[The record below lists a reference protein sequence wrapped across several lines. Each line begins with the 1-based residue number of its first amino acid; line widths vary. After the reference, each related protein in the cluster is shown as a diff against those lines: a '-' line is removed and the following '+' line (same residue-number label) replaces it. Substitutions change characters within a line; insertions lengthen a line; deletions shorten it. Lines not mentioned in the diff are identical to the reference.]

1 MKFSVLDVEKDPIEQ
16 GYEEG
21 EYDLLVAF
29 GIIHATVNLETT
41 LHNIRKLLKP
51 GGFLVV
57 VEPNEET
64 QPGGI
69 PGFIFGSLPGWW
81 LGVDEGRVISPLVS
95 ATRWDELLKAT
106 GFSGIDETAPKDFET
121 TLGFSN
127 FVSQAIDNRV
137 QQLRAPLATL
147 PLEAPISDF
156 FIIGGTS
163 DHTASLAEELRQISE
178 SFAVRTNMYKTL
190 GEVDHSLVHPSSVVV
205 SLTDLDKPVFQD
217 ITEDEF
223 QILKPMFTT
232 PKTMLWLTTGRRGK
246 EPYSNMTVGF
256 GRSAV
261 NEIVGL
267 YLQFLDVDTPASL
280 SGRHVSEFVLRL
292 LTTSSSEGRNN
303 KTLWSFEPETVID
316 PQGRELLPRIRYA
329 ATLNDRY
336 NSTRREITREI
347 DHRSDPIVLQRDETK
362 WGVKQLSLLTDSTA
376 REKTRIIDISTTHT
390 ITSAIRTRWGYGFL
404 ALGIE
409 PVSQTKY
416 LALVP
421 SPASVLR
428 ISSSSAVLCSVT
440 QLSDAALL
448 VLVATQLV
456 ASAILDSPWEGSQ
469 GELVVHNASTAVAKA
484 IAIKSSSKNIK
495 VVFMT
500 DSYEERQDAPNSSRV
515 TLRPYI
521 SRSALKKIMP
531 STVSCF
537 VGLTQ
542 LAAAEASY
550 SRENHSTALSCL
562 PPHCR
567 RETLST
573 LFSLHGS
580 ESIASNSAN
589 LDDFL
594 QHALDDSTRLQR
606 REGAVAPSVVS
617 VADLT
622 SQENLI
628 NDPLTVVD
636 WTISDRISVPI
647 TRLDSESVLFKADKA
662 YWIIGLVSKL
672 GTSLCDW
679 MVKKGAR
686 TIVLTSRNPKIDENW
701 ITSHARNGAT
711 IAIMPGQVNPLPL
724 ISQNNR
730 SSNKIITTE
739 TLRMKPAS

>member
-1 MKFSVLDVEKDPIEQ
+1 MTFSVLDVEKDPIEQ

-21 EYDLLVAF
+21 GYDLLVAF

-41 LHNIRKLLKP
+41 LRNIRKILKP

-57 VEPNEET
+57 IEPNEET

-69 PGFIFGSLPGWW
+69 PGFIAGSLPGWW

-95 ATRWDELLKAT
+95 AARWDELLKAT
-106 GFSGIDETAPKDFET
+106 GFSGIDEAAPKDFESI
-121 TLGFSN
+121 LGFSN
-127 FVSQAIDNRV
+127 FVSQAVDDRV
-137 QQLRAPLATL
+137 QYLRAPLATL

-156 FIIGGTS
+156 FIIGGIS
-163 DHTASLAEELRQISE
+163 EHTTSLAEELRQISE
-178 SFAVRTNMYKTL
+178 SFVLKSNMYKTL
-190 GEVDHSLVHPSSVVV
+190 GEVDHSLMHPSSVVV

-217 ITEDEF
+217 INEDTF
-223 QILKPMFTT
+223 QSLKLMFTT

-256 GRSAV
+256 GRSAI
-261 NEIVGL
+261 NETDGL
-267 YLQFLDVDTPASL
+267 CLQFLDMDTPTSL
-280 SGRHVSEFVLRL
+280 SARQVFEVVLRL
-292 LTTSSSEGRNN
+292 LATSSPEGRNG
-303 KTLWSFEPETVID
+303 KTLWSFEPEIVID
-316 PQGRELLPRIRYA
+316 PQGRELLPRIKHVTA
-329 ATLNDRY
+329 LNDRY
-336 NSTRREITREI
+336 NSTRRQITREI
-347 DHRSDPIVLQRDETK
+347 DHRSCPIVLQRDETK
-362 WGVKQLSLLTDSTA
+362 WIVKQLSPSRDSMVE
-376 REKTRIIDISTTHT
+376 EKARIIDINTTHT
-390 ITSAIRTRWGYGFL
+390 ITSAIRAHRGYGFL

-428 ISSSSAVLCSVT
+428 IPSSSAVLCPDS
-440 QLSDAALL
+440 QLSDDTLL
-448 VLVATQLV
+448 VFIAAQLV

-469 GELVVHNASTAVAKA
+469 EEVVVHNAPTVIAEA
-484 IAIKSSSKNIK
+484 IAMQASSKNIK

-500 DSYEERQDAPNSSRV
+500 DSHEERQDEPDGSLV

-521 SRSALKKIMP
+521 SRSALKKILP

-542 LAAAEASY
+542 RAAAKDGHN
-550 SRENHSTALSCL
+550 RENHSTALSCL

-567 RETLST
+567 RETLNT

-580 ESIASNSAN
+580 DSIASNSAS
-589 LDDFL
+589 LTDLL
-594 QHALDDSTRLQR
+594 QRALDKSTRLEA
-606 REGAVAPSVVS
+606 REMAAATNVVS

-622 SQENLI
+622 GQENLT
-628 NDPLTVVD
+628 NDDPLTVVD
-636 WTISDRISVPI
+636 WTISNRISVPI
-647 TRLDSESVLFKADKA
+647 TRLDSESVLFKANKT

-686 TIVLTSRNPKIDENW
+686 TIVLTSRHPKIDGNW
-701 ITSHARNGAT
+701 IATHARNGAT
-711 IAIMPGQVNPLPL
+711 IVIMPGQVTSLPL
-724 ISQNNR
+724 VSRIIVVLTR
-730 SSNKIITTE
+730 SSHQGHH
-739 TLRMKPAS
+739 RRS